1 MWVRDRLITSFNIYV
16 YFPCKN
22 IYIEKK
28 NYDGVKIAGKL
39 FFVFFSLISLHGE
52 IFINAPLFTT
62 YACVCIVYIFKRFW
76 CACTHTH
83 VAQAHLR
90 DGGWKHA
97 HLCHAFHHNAGHV
110 AAVLPVLRRGGAGLL
125 QGHSGAQGRDH
136 EAVCGLA

>member
-62 YACVCIVYIFKRFW
+62 YACVCIVLIFKLFFV
-76 CACTHTH
+76 CVYAHTH
-83 VAQAHLR
+83 GTGASSRRWMEARAFMLCPSPRRRPCGSCPSRAQKR
-90 DGGWKHA
+90 
-97 HLCHAFHHNAGHV
+97 
-110 AAVLPVLRRGGAGLL
+110 RRGAFPKT
-125 QGHSGAQGRDH
+125 QRRSRQRS
-136 EAVCGLA
+136 